1 VPAEPDRTEPA
12 NQTPTGAPPV
22 RRPSW
27 SRWGLALLLLAA
39 VGSFYAL
46 GLHEYVSWEYLRGH
60 LDQLKA
66 SGRQDPALALLI
78 FVVVCIAATALPM
91 PAAGVLLLAA
101 GALFGRWTGAAVVS
115 LAATIG
121 ATLAFLSSRYLFRDW
136 VRRRLGKRLAAF
148 DRGIE
153 RDGAYYL
160 LTLRL
165 VPLFPFFVINLGM
178 GLTPMRAWTF
188 ARVTLLGML
197 PVSWVF
203 ANAGTMLAS
212 IESPQD
218 VLSPGV
224 LASLL
229 LLALLPLG
237 LRMLLRRPS
246 VDDVAELRT
255 GTDETG

>member
-1 VPAEPDRTEPA
+1 MPAEQARTEPA
-12 NQTPTGAPPV
+12 SQTPPSAPSP

-46 GLHEYVSWEYLRGH
+46 GLHDYVSWEYLRGH

-66 SGRQDPALALLI
+66 SARQNPSLALLI
-78 FVVVCIAATALPM
+78 FVVVCVAATALSL
-91 PAAGVLLLAA
+91 PAAGVFSLAS

-153 RDGAYYL
+153 RDGAFYL

-165 VPLFPFFVINLGM
+165 VPVFPFFLINLGM
-178 GLTPMRAWTF
+178 GLTRMRVGTF
-188 ARVTLLGML
+188 AWVSAVGML
-197 PVSWVF
+197 PGTFVY
-203 ANAGTMLAS
+203 ANAGRALSEIST
-212 IESPQD
+212 PGD
-218 VLSPGV
+218 VLSWPV
-224 LASLL
+224 LGS
-229 LLALLPLG
+229 LALLGVVPLV
-237 LRMLLRRPS
+237 LRFLLRRR
-246 VDDVAELRT
+246 A
-255 GTDETG
+255 

>member
-1 VPAEPDRTEPA
+1 VPVEQARTEPA
-12 NQTPTGAPPV
+12 NQTPTSSSST
-22 RRPSW
+22 RRPPW

-46 GLHEYVSWEYLRGH
+46 GLHEYISWEYLRGH
-60 LDQLKA
+60 LDQFKA
-66 SGRQDPALALLI
+66 SARQNPALALLI
-78 FVVVCIAATALPM
+78 FVVVCVAATALSM

-101 GALFGRWTGAAVVS
+101 GALFGRWIGAAVVS

-136 VRRRLGKRLAAF
+136 VRRRLGARLMAF

-165 VPLFPFFVINLGM
+165 VPVFPFFLINLGM

-203 ANAGTMLAS
+203 ANAGTVLAS
-212 IESPQD
+212 IESPED

-224 LASLL
+224 LVSLL

-237 LRMLLRRPS
+237 LRALLRRPS
-246 VDDVAELRT
+246 LDAGAELQT
-255 GTDETG
+255 ETDEPG

>member
-1 VPAEPDRTEPA
+1 VPAEQARTEPA
-12 NQTPTGAPPV
+12 SQTPPSAPSP

-46 GLHEYVSWEYLRGH
+46 GLHDYVSWEYLRGH

-66 SGRQDPALALLI
+66 SARQNPSLALLI
-78 FVVVCIAATALPM
+78 FVVVCVAATALSL
-91 PAAGVLLLAA
+91 PAAGVFSLAS

-153 RDGAYYL
+153 RDGAFYL

-165 VPLFPFFVINLGM
+165 VPVFPFFLINLGM

-188 ARVTLLGML
+188 VRVTLLGML

-203 ANAGTMLAS
+203 ANAGTVLAS
-212 IESPQD
+212 IESPAD

-224 LASLL
+224 LGS
-229 LLALLPLG
+229 LALVALVPLV
-237 LRMLLRRPS
+237 LRALFRRPS
-246 VDDVAELRT
+246 LDAVPELHT
-255 GTDETG
+255 QADETR